1 MEIMIK
7 PVLISIIPVSF
18 ITATWLLGSK
28 ELIPYSE
35 SVGLFLF
42 GVILIGLGTLGRK
55 RYK

>member
-1 MEIMIK
+1 METMIK
-7 PVLISIIPVSF
+7 PVLISIIPASF